1 MASGKSYIDAERHSD
16 RNSLEKYLLM
26 QGIKNTFNDRYVKSV
41 VSSKYFCI
49 DGLIY
54 LVKFY
59 PIVAII
65 IFIR

>member
-41 VSSKYFCI
+41 VSLRNTFAWINIS
-49 DGLIY
+49 
-54 LVKFY
+54 
-59 PIVAII
+59 
-65 IFIR
+65 R